1 MTDKRN
7 YRVSGKKLLPKPY
20 NRRRNQ
26 AKKLGQSFSRL
37 ENVLRTRMRNDSR
50 AMK

>member
-20 NRRRNQ
+20 NLRRNQ

-37 ENVLRTRMRNDSR
+37 ENVLRTKMRNDSR
-50 AMK
+50 AIK